1 MHGQRKQ
8 SVLLGLGL
16 ALTLL
21 FKTALKNSSRRAVGL
36 VEGFIMCK
44 KKEWIG
50 FSVRVVFSSL
60 WLGCLV
66 WVMFYRTFAD
76 FSTLLVPTLLFLL
89 SCETC
94 AF

>member
-44 KKEWIG
+44 KKRMDRF
-50 FSVRVVFSSL
+50 FSKGGL
-60 WLGCLV
+60 
-66 WVMFYRTFAD
+66 
-76 FSTLLVPTLLFLL
+76 
-89 SCETC
+89 
-94 AF
+94 